1 MMRETGD
8 VEVCVQADTGDPQ
21 MTGSVF
27 TALNDSLNDSLP
39 NTEERVN
46 LVVLK
51 GATK

>member
-27 TALNDSLNDSLP
+27 TALNDSLP